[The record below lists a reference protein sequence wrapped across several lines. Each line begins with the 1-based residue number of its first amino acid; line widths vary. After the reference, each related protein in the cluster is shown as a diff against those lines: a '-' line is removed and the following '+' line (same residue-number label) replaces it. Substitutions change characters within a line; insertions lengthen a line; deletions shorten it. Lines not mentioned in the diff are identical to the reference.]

1 MTAPPGTSVA
11 ERIPYRA
18 SADRQ
23 PVPPFEVGKP
33 LIVHIVLNLEA
44 WAFDGPL
51 PRKLITSPHGG
62 DHIPDLP
69 NFSWVEYG
77 MRAGLPRLFRELS
90 ARQLPVSVA
99 VNAAVLDAYPGVGEK
114 LVELG
119 WELLG
124 HGYRQ
129 QSLHNETE
137 EEPVIRAALDR
148 ISALTGTRPR
158 GWLGPGTQETFR
170 TPDVLALLGVEYTF
184 DWTIDDLPLWIQT
197 TGRPVLAIPYTLDLN
212 DSVLWAAHHFGS
224 SELHDRVVATLST
237 YESELTESPRILTLA
252 LHPHLVGVP
261 HRFTYLTRTLD
272 LLQDRTDTVFT
283 TGAEIHRW
291 YTESGHL

>member
-1 MTAPPGTSVA
+1 MAD
-11 ERIPYRA
+11 RIPYRA
-18 SADRQ
+18 SAERV
-23 PVPPFEVGKP
+23 PVPPFEAGKP

-44 WAFDGPL
+44 WSFDAPL

-77 MRAGLPRLFRELS
+77 MRAGLPRLLRELS

-99 VNAAVLDAYPGVGEK
+99 INAAVLDTYPGVGEK
-114 LVELG
+114 LIDLG

-129 QSLHNETE
+129 RSLHNETE
-137 EEPVIRAALDR
+137 EEPVIRATLDR
-148 ISALTGTRPR
+148 IAALTGTRPR
-158 GWLGPGTQETFR
+158 GWLGPGTQETFQ
-170 TPDVLALLGVEYTF
+170 TPDVLASLGVEYTL

-197 TGRPVLAIPYTLDLN
+197 ASQPVLAIPYTLDLN

-224 SELHDRVVATLST
+224 SELHDRVVGTLST

-261 HRFTYLTRTLD
+261 HRFAYLTQTLD
-272 LLQDRTDTVFT
+272 LLQDRPDAVFAA
-283 TGAEIHRW
+283 GSQIHRW
-291 YTESGHL
+291 YTESGNP